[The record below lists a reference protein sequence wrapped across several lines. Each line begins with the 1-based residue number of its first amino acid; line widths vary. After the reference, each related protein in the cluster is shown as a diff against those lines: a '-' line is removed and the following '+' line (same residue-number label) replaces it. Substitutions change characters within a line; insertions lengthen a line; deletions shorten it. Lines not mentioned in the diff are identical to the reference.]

1 MPETVFTIS
10 GPPVEF
16 MGGFGAPDPNEQDM
30 ACADHVKPLVI
41 TSAAAGLGGVGA
53 GLFGVYK
60 AGQRKTGTAL
70 LSFAAAIGLWMFGG
84 KLLRGALIGF
94 ETCRG
99 APIGPPGPGAP

>member
-10 GPPVEF
+10 GADEPVH
-16 MGGFGAPDPNEQDM
+16 MYGLGAEPDQQDLV
-30 ACADHVKPLVI
+30 CAEHIKPLVV
-41 TSAAAGLGGVGA
+41 TSAIAGMGGVGA

-70 LSFAAAIGLWMFGG
+70 LSFAAAVGLWVFGG

-94 ETCRG
+94 ESCRG
-99 APIGPPGPGAP
+99 GPPPGPGAP